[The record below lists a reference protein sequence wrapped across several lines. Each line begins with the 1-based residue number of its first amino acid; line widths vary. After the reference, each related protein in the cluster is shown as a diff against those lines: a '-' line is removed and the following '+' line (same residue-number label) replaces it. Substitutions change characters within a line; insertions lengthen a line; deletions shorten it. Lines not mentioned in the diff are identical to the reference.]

1 VLAVDKLEN
10 NPGALEVFGITEL
23 SEVPRIVRVVLTPAK
38 ALDPTLKLAG
48 VDVYPR
54 LIVARAEQ
62 VLNAL
67 APIVVTLLGIVKAVN
82 PVRPLKAESPIAVIL
97 VSVGLLIVT
106 VVVVD
111 KVLNI
116 LFGITQLV
124 VVPWIVRVVLTPA
137 KALDP
142 TLKLAGVDVY
152 PRLIVARAE
161 QVLNALAPIIVTL
174 LGIVIVVSEVHDSN
188 ALAPMLVTL
197 FGIVTVVSLLHP
209 LNVFALMLVTLLG
222 IIMLVRPVQ
231 S

>member
-1 VLAVDKLEN
+1 
-10 NPGALEVFGITEL
+10 
-23 SEVPRIVRVVLTPAK
+23 
-38 ALDPTLKLAG
+38 
-48 VDVYPR
+48 
-54 LIVARAEQ
+54 
-62 VLNAL
+62 VLNALAPIVVTLLGIVKAVNPVQPLKAL

-174 LGIVIVVSEVHDSN
+174 LGIVKAVNPVQPLKELVPIVDTV
-188 ALAPMLVTL
+188 
-197 FGIVTVVSLLHP
+197 FGIVNAVIP
-209 LNVFALMLVTLLG
+209 
-222 IIMLVRPVQ
+222 VRPLKA
-231 S
+231 